1 MSLLPVGIG
10 SEEGGY
16 QIERSLRFNSA
27 DSANLTRTPSAASNR
42 KTWTYSSWIKRSVL
56 SSGAH
61 SIFSAGTDGSNRF
74 TINLTSLDV
83 ISVVNAVGSPVALIT
98 TTAVFRDA
106 SAWYHI
112 VLIFDTTQATA
123 ANRVRLYVN
132 GVEIT
137 SFSVTNYPTQNT
149 DGYVNN
155 NIEHSIGSTRAATPT
170 YLDGYLTE
178 INFIDGQALTPTSFG
193 EFNSDTGVWQPIK
206 YTGTYGTN
214 GFYLNFSDNSGTTS
228 TTLGKDQAGSNN
240 WTPNNFSVTAGAGND
255 SLVDSPTRY
264 GTDTGA
270 GGTVRGNYSTWNA
283 IDKSTA
289 GVLTNGSLDY
299 TYSGGA
305 YYNGIRSTIGVSS
318 GKWYWETTCTAIG
331 SGGVYAYT
339 GIASNTFNYDGSTNV
354 AIYAVG
360 TYFYQGDGNKSS
372 GTGAGQSTAA
382 YGATYTTND
391 VIGVALDLDAGTLTF
406 YKNGVSQGTAY
417 SGLSGTFFPSVATV
431 LNVAFAANFGQRPF
445 AYTAPSGFKALVTT
459 NLPTPTI
466 EDGSQ
471 YFDVAL
477 YTTNGSAQTIT
488 TNGNGNALQFTPDFL
503 WNKGRNLVQSHY
515 LANIVTGL
523 GNTLSTDTT
532 AAEAATGL
540 FTAVSQGSFSMASEP
555 AGRTKVTWLWKAN
568 GAGVTNTAGTITS
581 TVSVNTTS
589 GFSIVTYTGTGANA
603 TVGHG
608 LGVAPSM
615 VIVKRRTGG
624 IQNWIV
630 WHTAIAANEYL
641 YLNLTNAKATGAWNN
656 TAPTSTVFSLDT
668 ATEYNATGSTYVAYC
683 FAEVPGYSAFGSYT
697 GNGSADGPFVFT
709 GFRPRY
715 IMQKRTDSTGTWEL
729 YDTARDTYNVMSADL
744 AANLSDAE
752 TTVARFDSLSNGFKI
767 RTTGAATNASGG
779 TYIYMAFAEN
789 PFSIALAR

>member
-1 MSLLPVGIG
+1 MSIIQASSVTG
-10 SEEGGY
+10 STGAY

-27 DSANLTRTPSAASNR
+27 DSAYLDRTPASASNR
-42 KTWTYSSWIKRSVL
+42 RTWTW
-56 SSGAH
+56 SGWVKLTPQSNQRFFA
-61 SIFSAGTDGSNRF
+61 ARVDDSNRF
-74 TINLTSLDV
+74 VFAYANTQ
-83 ISVVNAVGSPVALIT
+83 NAIAVLNVDSGVQTTWARVAALQ
-98 TTAVFRDA
+98 RDP
-106 SAWYHI
+106 SAWYHFI
-112 VLIFDTTQATA
+112 VAFDSTQATA
-123 ANRVRLYVN
+123 TNRLTIYIN
-132 GVEIT
+132 GVEQAIDVDNR
-137 SFSVTNYPTQNT
+137 SSITQNY
-149 DGYVNN
+149 DGFVNDD
-155 NIEHSIGSTRAATPT
+155 IAHYIGSATTAAGNFSD
-170 YLDGYLTE
+170 YYLTE
-178 INFIDGQALTPTSFG
+178 VNFIDGQALTPTSFG
-193 EFNSDTGVWQPIK
+193 EFNSDTGVWQPKK

-228 TTLGKDQAGSNN
+228 TTLGADSSGNGNN

-270 GGTVRGNYSTWNA
+270 GGEVRGNYATLNPLS
-283 IDKSTA
+283 
-289 GVLTNGSLDY
+289 LTYGTLSNGNLNYVGNGSNHDM
-299 TYSGGA
+299 
-305 YYNGIRSTIGVSS
+305 IVSTVGQTT
-318 GKWYWETTCTAIG
+318 GKWYCEVTLTNAV
-331 SGGVYAYT
+331 SADQYSMGGVVNLNSYT
-339 GIASNTFNYDGSTNV
+339 PRYSPTYPGGNAASWGYYPDDGGNPGIYNNNARTDTL
-354 AIYAVG
+354 AA
-360 TYFYQGDGNKSS
+360 
-372 GTGAGQSTAA
+372 GA
-382 YGATYTTND
+382 TND
-391 VIGVALDLDAGTLTF
+391 VIGMALDCDAGTLSW
-406 YKNGVSQGTAY
+406 YKNNSLLITKTIGSGNWAFVVGHQTA
-417 SGLSGTFFPSVATV
+417 
-431 LNVAFAANFGQRPF
+431 NCNINFGQRPF

-581 TVSVNTTS
+581 TVSANTDS

-697 GNGSADGPFVFT
+697 GNGSADGPFVYT
-709 GFRPRY
+709 GFLPRY
-715 IMQKRTDSTGTWEL
+715 VMIKRTSGTANWYV
-729 YDTARDTYNVMSADL
+729 YDTARDPFNVVDL
-744 AANLSDAE
+744 EIYPDTADAE
-752 TTVARFDSLSNGFKI
+752 FSDPAIDVVSNGFKL
-767 RTTGAATNASGG
+767 RNSKLSLSGNG
-779 TYIYMAFAEN
+779 DTYIYACFAEN
-789 PFSIALAR
+789 PFAYSLAR